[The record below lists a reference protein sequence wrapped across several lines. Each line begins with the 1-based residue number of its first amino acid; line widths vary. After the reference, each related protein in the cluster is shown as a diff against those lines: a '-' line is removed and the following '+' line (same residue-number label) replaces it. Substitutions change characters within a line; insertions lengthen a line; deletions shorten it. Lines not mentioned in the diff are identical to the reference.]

1 MGVKPVLQHYDTEV
15 SFKANKLYKDIRYV
29 ILNILFALQL

>member
-1 MGVKPVLQHYDTEV
+1 MCVKPVLQHYDAEM
-15 SFKANKLYKDIRYV
+15 SFKANKLDKDIRYV